1 MEIQELTGKKIKK
14 SLHEC
19 EHLNVLLLKQAVRA
33 FGTDW
38 INQDKKL
45 ATQLLNSKVQVSQL
59 QDDISA
65 FASQEEMKKIF
76 QMYKQVYIFQN
87 LDSFTFADH
96 LRMYVALKKYG
107 EIDLRWMSTPDKGR
121 EFFHQE
127 HIDWTEKIQFYTKGI
142 YQRVYP
148 SYFYEM
154 IEKQIF
160 NYQPVILNSTSN
172 YNEESFIQ
180 HNCVKTYIGRVSS
193 FIVSLRNINDESRAT
208 IEYRVKK
215 IGESI
220 LVNRV
225 QTLGKYNTELDETWE
240 DTLKVLDSVVSKT
253 FSDSRFET
261 VKLKKKCA
269 NGTELFSDSEFDDEG
284 ILGWTFNTIINEF
297 GFYI

>member
-1 MEIQELTGKKIKK
+1 
-14 SLHEC
+14 
-19 EHLNVLLLKQAVRA
+19 
-33 FGTDW
+33 
-38 INQDKKL
+38 
-45 ATQLLNSKVQVSQL
+45 
-59 QDDISA
+59 
-65 FASQEEMKKIF
+65 
-76 QMYKQVYIFQN
+76 
-87 LDSFTFADH
+87 
-96 LRMYVALKKYG
+96 
-107 EIDLRWMSTPDKGR
+107 
-121 EFFHQE
+121 
-127 HIDWTEKIQFYTKGI
+127 
-142 YQRVYP
+142 
-148 SYFYEM
+148 
-154 IEKQIF
+154 
-160 NYQPVILNSTSN
+160 
-172 YNEESFIQ
+172 
-180 HNCVKTYIGRVSS
+180 VKTYIGRVSS